1 MFSNFMSKI
10 ESLFS
15 DKDDKKNTSI
25 APPQG
30 AETDEEI
37 RAFNENQKNQLKK
50 VISVFLPLSEV
61 EQGLEKAV
69 TLFIFTGDNPEILLK
84 LNQLPDEKASDL
96 IGNPGTYEWYW
107 TQIQHSKAQ
116 EKLKNQSIKSRNLL
130 NDDLFNTL
138 SNEQIIRLG
147 KVYASITQQK
157 NYKELYAPVPV
168 WFHYIVVDALVTLQQ
183 GHGFNEID
191 SKKQIKQHWTLAK
204 LEQLLAADE
213 PTLAQHL
220 PLFLFER
227 VGCSSYYTDRMD
239 LIFKLSDADNY
250 IEQHLDILKQE
261 IPNLSVDGQTVFLDY
276 LKHKPAILKQLPELI
291 VQLTIGR
298 SKTIRDLA
306 VSLLSQLNAE
316 DSQNYLQSYLVNG
329 SSKERGF
336 AAELLA
342 RLGEHNLAVL
352 EQALENE
359 KQKSVQQMLSMA
371 VQRLKA
377 VHDSVDNLNI
387 EIPDFSPLVAKDIPA
402 DFIEVL
408 QDNFDKI
415 LKKAEQSAASEI
427 EDNKTNSYKSEWAQ
441 RNLKRLKNLK
451 ISNFQ
456 GLLDQVNGKPERKP
470 SDDDTQIINYQK
482 NIQKYPEYSLIHA
495 MRIHVSR
502 RDDQTIGWSN
512 IFDNLSPDLYV
523 NTDLRQIVQAL
534 TDIGRTN
541 TERQVAQGMLMSS
554 YWQDLSS
561 YITVPEKIWPFFAE
575 HPEFISEALGL
586 SPSLEKSPYY
596 QFEAIKAIK
605 ILEYFPSIPQQ
616 YIPRLLEYALGEN
629 KRLRFD
635 AQQALQTL
643 PDIYLRAV
651 EALDSGK
658 QEIRVTAI
666 EWLARLQRQ
675 EAVKPLNALLKKE
688 KKEIVR
694 AALLTALEKL
704 GQDISPYLSEKVLLA
719 EAEQGLKA
727 KISSSFTWFDAKTLP
742 ELSWQNGK
750 KVQAEIIHWW
760 VVLAEKLK
768 DPKANALLQRYL
780 GLLDEKSQQKLAN
793 HLLHSF
799 IQQDTLSPTLEQAM
813 EVATQQAP
821 QSLQSYRDSYK
832 NYGHKYPEYYGHYA
846 TITLEE
852 VIEEIKRQQLA
863 IYLGSAIK
871 SKGLLALTFPAQ
883 GSFAVKQLQ
892 DYMKQHYPRR
902 SQIEAMISA
911 LSVSD
916 DPLIIQLLLSL
927 SRRYRTASVQ
937 TLATDLVTEIAE
949 RNQWTSDE
957 LADRTIPTAGLNEQG
972 ILNLQYGA
980 RLFTAIV
987 DDKDKFVLKN
997 DEGKEVKALPAA
1009 RQNDDESLI
1018 KEAKALFSSSKK
1030 EFKQVVDMQTG
1041 RLYEAM
1047 CSERQWNV
1055 TEWQEYL
1062 FEHPIMK
1069 RLVQRLVWLEVKADG
1084 ERISFRPADDGT
1096 LLNLE
1101 DDEVALNADSK
1112 IQISHAVLVGAEEA
1126 QAWLSHFKDYKVKFL
1141 FDQMVH
1147 LVPELD
1153 NDQVTEINDHKGWLT
1168 DTYTLRG
1175 VITKLGYQRASIE
1188 DGGSFDRYTKAYKQL
1203 NIHVQIVFSG
1213 SYVPEENIPAV
1224 LYELS
1229 FSNKASY
1236 SWNSN
1241 DLALK
1246 DVPPI
1251 LLAESYADY
1260 LKVAAATKG
1269 FDPEWEKKTPW

>member
-1 MFSNFMSKI
+1 MLNNFMSTL
-10 ESLFS
+10 EALFS
-15 DKDDKKNTSI
+15 NKDHQQNNEAI
-25 APPQG
+25 H
-30 AETDEEI
+30 
-37 RAFNENQKNQLKK
+37 AFNETQKNNVKK
-50 VISVFLPLSEV
+50 VLSVFLPLSEI
-61 EQGLEKAV
+61 EEGLEQAI
-69 TLFIFTGDNPEILLK
+69 TLFIFTGENPEILLK

-96 IGNPGTYEWYW
+96 IGSPGTYEWYW
-107 TQIQHSKAQ
+107 TNIELNKAQ
-116 EKLKNQSIKSRNLL
+116 EKLKNQSIKSRQQL
-130 NDDLFNTL
+130 NHVLFDTL
-138 SNEQIIRLG
+138 NNQQIIRLG
-147 KVYASITQQK
+147 KVYESITQHK
-157 NYKELYAPVPV
+157 NYKELYAPIPV

-183 GHGFNEID
+183 RHGFSELD
-191 SKKQIKQHWTLAK
+191 AKKPIKQQWTLAK
-204 LEQLLAADE
+204 LEQLLATDE

-227 VGCSSYYTDRMD
+227 VGCSSYYTDRMN
-239 LIFKLSDADNY
+239 LIFELSDTNTY
-250 IEQHLDILKQE
+250 IQQHLDIFQQE
-261 IPNLSVDGQTVFLDY
+261 VPNLSVDGQTVFLDY
-276 LKHKPAILKQLPELI
+276 LKAQPEILKQLPELI
-291 VQLTIGR
+291 VKLTIGR

-316 DSQNYLQSYLVNG
+316 DSQRYLQDYLIHG
-329 SSKERGF
+329 LSKERGF

-352 EQALENE
+352 EQALESE
-359 KQKSVQQMLSMA
+359 KQKSVQQVILMA

-377 VHDSVDNLNI
+377 VHESTHATHI
-387 EIPDFSPLVAKDIPA
+387 EIPSFSPLLAQNISS
-402 DFIEVL
+402 DFIDVL

-415 LKKAEQSAASEI
+415 LKKAEQSAAAEI
-427 EDNKTNSYKSEWAQ
+427 EENKNRSYRSDWAQ
-441 RNLKRLKNLK
+441 KNLKRLKNVK
-451 ISNFQ
+451 ISNFKV
-456 GLLDQVNGKPERKP
+456 LLDQVNGQPSRKP
-470 SDDDTQIINYQK
+470 SEQDTQIITYQK

-502 RDDQTIGWSN
+502 RADQTISWRT
-512 IFDNLSPDLYV
+512 IFEDVPPSLYANV
-523 NTDLRQIVQAL
+523 ELRQINQAL
-534 TDIGRTN
+534 QDIGCSN
-541 TERQVAQGMLMSS
+541 TERQIAQGMLMS
-554 YWQDLSS
+554 YWNNLDD
-561 YITVPEKIWPFFAE
+561 YITEPQQIWPFFAE

-586 SPSLEKSPYY
+586 SPSLEESAYY

-616 YIPRLLEYALGEN
+616 FIPRLLEYALGEN

-643 PDIYLRAV
+643 PEIHLRAI

-658 QEIRVTAI
+658 QEIRITAI

-719 EAEQGLKA
+719 EAQQGLKA
-727 KISSSFTWFDAKTLP
+727 KISSSFTWFNAKTLP
-742 ELSWQNGK
+742 ELSWKNGTTVK
-750 KVQAEIIHWW
+750 AEIIHWW

-768 DPKANALLQRYL
+768 DPKANALFQRYL
-780 GLLDEKSQQKLAN
+780 DLLDEKSQQQLAN
-793 HLLHSF
+793 HLLHLF

-813 EVATQQAP
+813 EVATKEAP
-821 QSLQSYRDSYK
+821 QRLQGYRDSYQH
-832 NYGHKYPEYYGHYA
+832 YGHKYPEYYGHYA

-852 VIEEIKRQQLA
+852 VIEEVKRQQLS

-871 SKGLLALTFPAQ
+871 SKGMLALTYPAQ
-883 GSFAVKQLQ
+883 GSFAVKMLQ
-892 DYMKQHYPRR
+892 NYMKQHYPRR

-911 LSVSD
+911 LSLSN

-927 SRRYRTASVQ
+927 SRRYRTTSVQ
-937 TLATDLVTEIAE
+937 NLATVLVTEIAE
-949 RNQWTSDE
+949 RNQWSNDE
-957 LADRTIPTAGLNEQG
+957 LADRTIPTAGLDENG
-972 ILNLQYGA
+972 ILNLEYGT

-997 DEGKEVKALPAA
+997 EEGKVVKTLPAA

-1055 TEWQEYL
+1055 MEWQEYL
-1062 FEHPIMK
+1062 FQHPIMQ
-1069 RLVQRLVWLEVKADG
+1069 RLIQRLVWLEVTESG
-1084 ERISFRPADDGT
+1084 EKIAFRPSDDGC
-1096 LLNLE
+1096 LLNLD
-1101 DDEVALNADSK
+1101 DDEIELSNTSK
-1112 IQISHAVLVGAEEA
+1112 IQIAHAVIVGKDHAD
-1126 QAWLSHFKDYKVKFL
+1126 AWMAHFKDYKVKFL
-1141 FDQMVH
+1141 FEQMSHH
-1147 LVPELD
+1147 LPELTD
-1153 NDQVTEINDHKGWLT
+1153 PKANQIEDRKGWIT
-1168 DTYTLRG
+1168 DTFTLRG
-1175 VITKLGYQRASIE
+1175 VVNKLGYQRSSIE
-1188 DGGSFDRYTKAYKQL
+1188 DAGSFDRYSKSFKQL
-1203 NIHVQIVFSG
+1203 GIDVQIVFSG

-1224 LYELS
+1224 LYDLEFDQLGS
-1229 FSNKASY
+1229 R

-1241 DLALK
+1241 RLPLSE
-1246 DVPPI
+1246 VPPI

-1260 LKVAAATKG
+1260 LKVADACRG

>member
-1 MFSNFMSKI
+1 M
-10 ESLFS
+10 
-15 DKDDKKNTSI
+15 
-25 APPQG
+25 
-30 AETDEEI
+30 
-37 RAFNENQKNQLKK
+37 
-50 VISVFLPLSEV
+50 
-61 EQGLEKAV
+61 
-69 TLFIFTGDNPEILLK
+69 
-84 LNQLPDEKASDL
+84 
-96 IGNPGTYEWYW
+96 
-107 TQIQHSKAQ
+107 
-116 EKLKNQSIKSRNLL
+116 
-130 NDDLFNTL
+130 
-138 SNEQIIRLG
+138 
-147 KVYASITQQK
+147 
-157 NYKELYAPVPV
+157 
-168 WFHYIVVDALVTLQQ
+168 
-183 GHGFNEID
+183 
-191 SKKQIKQHWTLAK
+191 
-204 LEQLLAADE
+204 
-213 PTLAQHL
+213 
-220 PLFLFER
+220 
-227 VGCSSYYTDRMD
+227 
-239 LIFKLSDADNY
+239 
-250 IEQHLDILKQE
+250 
-261 IPNLSVDGQTVFLDY
+261 
-276 LKHKPAILKQLPELI
+276 
-291 VQLTIGR
+291 
-298 SKTIRDLA
+298 
-306 VSLLSQLNAE
+306 
-316 DSQNYLQSYLVNG
+316 
-329 SSKERGF
+329 
-336 AAELLA
+336 
-342 RLGEHNLAVL
+342 
-352 EQALENE
+352 
-359 KQKSVQQMLSMA
+359 
-371 VQRLKA
+371 
-377 VHDSVDNLNI
+377 
-387 EIPDFSPLVAKDIPA
+387 
-402 DFIEVL
+402 
-408 QDNFDKI
+408 
-415 LKKAEQSAASEI
+415 
-427 EDNKTNSYKSEWAQ
+427 
-441 RNLKRLKNLK
+441 
-451 ISNFQ
+451 
-456 GLLDQVNGKPERKP
+456 
-470 SDDDTQIINYQK
+470 
-482 NIQKYPEYSLIHA
+482 
-495 MRIHVSR
+495 
-502 RDDQTIGWSN
+502 
-512 IFDNLSPDLYV
+512 
-523 NTDLRQIVQAL
+523 
-534 TDIGRTN
+534 
-541 TERQVAQGMLMSS
+541 
-554 YWQDLSS
+554 
-561 YITVPEKIWPFFAE
+561 
-575 HPEFISEALGL
+575 
-586 SPSLEKSPYY
+586 
-596 QFEAIKAIK
+596 
-605 ILEYFPSIPQQ
+605 
-616 YIPRLLEYALGEN
+616 
-629 KRLRFD
+629 
-635 AQQALQTL
+635 
-643 PDIYLRAV
+643 
-651 EALDSGK
+651 
-658 QEIRVTAI
+658 
-666 EWLARLQRQ
+666 
-675 EAVKPLNALLKKE
+675 
-688 KKEIVR
+688 
-694 AALLTALEKL
+694 

-719 EAEQGLKA
+719 EAQQGLKA

-742 ELSWQNGK
+742 EMSWQNGK

-813 EVATQQAP
+813 EVATQRAP

>member
-15 DKDDKKNTSI
+15 DKDDKKNTST

-61 EQGLEKAV
+61 EQGLEKAI

-84 LNQLPDEKASDL
+84 LNQFPDEKASDL

-239 LIFKLSDADNY
+239 LIFKLSDADSY

-377 VHDSVDNLNI
+377 VHDSVDNSNI
-387 EIPDFSPLVAKDIPA
+387 EIPSFSPLVAKDIPES
-402 DFIEVL
+402 FTE
-408 QDNFDKI
+408 I
-415 LKKAEQSAASEI
+415 LHQNRQHLVDKAEKAAEAEI
-427 EDNKTNSYKSEWAQ
+427 EDNKTSSYKSEWAQ
-441 RNLKRLKNLK
+441 KRFKRLKNIK
-451 ISNFQ
+451 PASIDQ
-456 GLLDQVNGKPERKP
+456 LLNQINGKTARQSFE
-470 SDDDTQIINYQK
+470 SDIDIIQHQK
-482 NIQKYPEYSLIHA
+482 KLHNYPEYSLHHA
-495 MRIHVSR
+495 LRIHMSR
-502 RDDQTIGWSN
+502 RHDKDAHWSS
-512 IFDNLSPDLYV
+512 IFDDLPPAQYS
-523 NTDLRQIVQAL
+523 TFDLRQINQAL
-534 TDIGRTN
+534 KETSYAH
-541 TERQVAQGMLMSS
+541 TERQIAQGMLMSN
-554 YWQDLSS
+554 WNHLND
-561 YITVPEKIWPFFAE
+561 YITEPEKIWPFFAE

-666 EWLARLQRQ
+666 EWLARLQRP
-675 EAVKPLNALLKKE
+675 EAVKPLNTLLKKE

-719 EAEQGLKA
+719 EAQQGLKA

-742 ELSWQNGK
+742 EMSWQNGK